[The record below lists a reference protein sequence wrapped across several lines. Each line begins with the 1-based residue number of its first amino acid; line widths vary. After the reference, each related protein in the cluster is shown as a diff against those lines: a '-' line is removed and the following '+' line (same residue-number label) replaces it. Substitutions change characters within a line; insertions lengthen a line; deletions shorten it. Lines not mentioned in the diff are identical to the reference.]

1 MRRIAPVALALLVVS
16 LTLVATGCGGD
27 DDETTAAPVDEWAD
41 EFCGAVSS
49 WTDELGAIRDRF
61 DDLSSL
67 DQESIEQ
74 AAQDASD
81 ATDQF
86 VNDLQDLPE
95 PDTESGQDIEQ
106 SVETLSDTVEG
117 EKEDVEQAV
126 EGIEDVTDIPGAIT
140 TIGAALSS
148 MGTALQTAFDSVE
161 DQDVSGEL
169 ETALDDSEACEGIVS

>member
-1 MRRIAPVALALLVVS
+1 M
-16 LTLVATGCGGD
+16 
-27 DDETTAAPVDEWAD
+27 
-41 EFCGAVSS
+41 
-49 WTDELGAIRDRF
+49 IRDRF
-61 DDLSSL
+61 DDLSTL
-67 DQESIEQ
+67 DRESIEQ

-86 VNDLQDLPE
+86 VTDLQDLPE

-106 SVETLSDTVEG
+106 SVETLSDTVES

-140 TIGAALSS
+140 AIGAALSS

-169 ETALDDSEACEGIVS
+169 ETALDESEACEGIVP